1 MMTLLDRLAQHIKNI
16 LNQKRALEN
25 ENERLKKE
33 LAMPTREKEI
43 IASLKKEK
51 NRQYE
56 EIKKLTQKI
65 ESLLK

>member
-1 MMTLLDRLAQHIKNI
+1 MTALDRLAQQIKNI
-16 LNQKRALEN
+16 LNQKRILES

-33 LAMPTREKEI
+33 LAIPSREKKI
-43 IASLKKEK
+43 IESLKKER